1 MHRAAPRIYDPKP
14 TPDAIAQETHDIP
27 VAMQVLP
34 KIKKLLKDGG
44 SSLFSIVAL
53 LRLDLGLTVRILRV
67 SNSAYYNRGNKCQ
80 TLEEAVHRLGY
91 NHIYEIV
98 AYAVASQVLDRPVQ
112 TYDLEVNDL
121 WQRSVAC
128 ALASKELAAK
138 CGADSDEAYTIGL
151 LHNVGLVAI
160 DNWVMRNCPGKVYF
174 DRGFPEEW
182 SKDESEHLGLSQE
195 EVGSTLLTQ
204 WDFPKSI
211 TSPVRWQRNPRGS
224 DAYEK
229 LANILVVSRWIRAM
243 IYNQRAQSAP
253 PPDARILSELG
264 VNSIGLREIINHV
277 RASLVQVNNLLETK
291 QTDLQGMSFPARTDR
306 AHRIAAA
313 S

>member
-1 MHRAAPRIYDPKP
+1 MPLAVPSNRAPSP
-14 TPDAIAQETHDIP
+14 TADLIAQETHDIP

-34 KIKKLLKDGG
+34 KLKKLLKDGG
-44 SSLFSIVAL
+44 SSLYAIVTL

-112 TYDLEVNDL
+112 TYRLEVNDL

-128 ALASKELAAK
+128 ALAAKELAAS

-151 LHNVGLVAI
+151 LHSVGLIAI
-160 DNWVMRNCPGKVYF
+160 DNWVSKNKPGTVFADQGY
-174 DRGFPEEW
+174 PAEW
-182 SKDESEHLGLSQE
+182 TKDEMTHLRLSQA
-195 EVGSTLLTQ
+195 EVGAALLTQ

-211 TSPVRWQRNPRGS
+211 TIPVRWQNNPRGS
-224 DAYEK
+224 AAYQK
-229 LANILVVSRWIRAM
+229 LSNILVVSRWVRTM
-243 IYNQRAQSAP
+243 ICDRHAQNAP
-253 PPDARILSELG
+253 SPDAVILSQIG
-264 VNSIGLREIINHV
+264 INAIGLREITNQV
-277 RASLVQVNNLLETK
+277 RGTLLQVNNLLETTQPDFK
-291 QTDLQGMSFPARTDR
+291 DLAFPGRG
-306 AHRIAAA
+306 
-313 S
+313 